1 MNREILYHQSIQ
13 KEIREILQHYESIS
27 PELAD
32 DFWKELTLAFEYARK
47 YPTRQHYDP
56 SGRRRVNLTRFPYH
70 FLFKTSNMQIK
81 VTVVKHNSRHP
92 GYGTRRN

>member
-32 DFWKELTLAFEYARK
+32 DFWKELTLAFEYL
-47 YPTRQHYDP
+47 
-56 SGRRRVNLTRFPYH
+56 VNIQQGNT
-70 FLFKTSNMQIK
+70 TIQ
-81 VTVVKHNSRHP
+81 VVEEE
-92 GYGTRRN
+92 

>member
-27 PELAD
+27 PELA
-32 DFWKELTLAFEYARK
+32 
-47 YPTRQHYDP
+47 
-56 SGRRRVNLTRFPYH
+56 
-70 FLFKTSNMQIK
+70 FLFKTSNIQIK

-92 GYGTRRN
+92 GYGSRRN